1 MMRPGNRV
9 GNLGWPHEGVAVRVP
24 PRRLAAAAT
33 LADGSAASGAPLLCE
48 IIAFNG
54 ALAEAPRIVS
64 WDELARVIPR
74 GARIVLLVAAEDVLF
89 TAADVPPLS
98 GARLREALP
107 NLVEER
113 TVGEVG
119 SLHVAAGGAARSAT
133 RSATGSAT
141 SSVAA
146 RGARGVHGSGSIDM
160 QQVLAVVD
168 RTWLSTMQTR
178 LASSGRRAAA
188 VLPDALCAPS
198 PIAPPR
204 VWTLAAVAEPNRAA
218 ARAGTTPVEA
228 TPAARLWLRTD
239 VQQAFALPDD
249 VSSAVAIVSAI
260 FAHAPEA
267 DRPAAI
273 ECVAA
278 PAQRV
283 EAARVGAAIA
293 SAVAVPLREMHVDPF
308 AAWLAGGGPGGAF
321 GAPLSLSSDDAG
333 ASSFGARN
341 LMRWRFAALLLVA
354 ILAMQAL
361 GMQWQWAGLRRE
373 AAALRGQ
380 ATAALT
386 NTFPE
391 TRVILDA
398 PLQMSR
404 NLAAL
409 RAQAGRSDPADFSVM
424 LAASAQIF
432 AELQPNAL
440 RGLDYETRAVRIRFA
455 PGMVAGGESRDKLVA
470 RAAQAGY
477 VLTFET
483 ASSSA
488 TSASSNSAAS
498 GESSASLRWKGGA

>member
-1 MMRPGNRV
+1 MMRA
-9 GNLGWPHEGVAVRVP
+9 GNLNWPHEGVAVRVP

-33 LADGSAASGAPLLCE
+33 LVDGAAASGAPLLCE
-48 IIAFNG
+48 IIAFKG
-54 ALAEAPRIVS
+54 ALADAPRIVS

-74 GARIVLLVAAEDVLF
+74 GARVVLLVAAEDVLF
-89 TAADVPPLS
+89 TTADVPPLS

-119 SLHVAAGGAARSAT
+119 SLHVAAGGAARVTS
-133 RSATGSAT
+133 GSL
-141 SSVAA
+141 SA
-146 RGARGVHGSGSIDM
+146 RGIGGSRGINTP

-168 RTWLSTMQTR
+168 RTWLSAMQTR
-178 LASSGRRAAA
+178 LASAGRRVAA
-188 VLPDALCAPS
+188 VLPDSLCVPCA
-198 PIAPPR
+198 IAPPR
-204 VWTLAAVAEPNRAA
+204 VWTLAAVAEANRPA
-218 ARAGTTPVEA
+218 ARAGI
-228 TPAARLWLRTD
+228 TPAEARPPARLWLRTEA
-239 VQQAFALPDD
+239 QQAFALPDE

-260 FAHAPEA
+260 FAHAPNA
-267 DRPAAI
+267 DRPALI
-273 ECVAA
+273 ECVAE
-278 PAQRV
+278 PGQRM
-283 EAARVGAAIA
+283 EEARIWAARVGAAIA
-293 SAVAVPLREMHVDPF
+293 SAIAVPLREVNADPF
-308 AAWLAGGGPGGAF
+308 AAWLAGGGPSGAF
-321 GAPLSLSSDDAG
+321 GAPLSLTNEDGG
-333 ASSFGARN
+333 ANSFGARN

-354 ILAMQAL
+354 ILAVQAL

-386 NTFPE
+386 STFPE
-391 TRVILDA
+391 TRVVLDA

-432 AELQPNAL
+432 AELPPNAL
-440 RGLDYETRAVRIRFA
+440 RALDYETRALRIRFA
-455 PGMVAGGESRDKLVA
+455 PGMVAGGEGRDKLIG

-477 VLTFET
+477 VLSFEA
-483 ASSSA
+483 ASSLTA
-488 TSASSNSAAS
+488 NASSNAAAS